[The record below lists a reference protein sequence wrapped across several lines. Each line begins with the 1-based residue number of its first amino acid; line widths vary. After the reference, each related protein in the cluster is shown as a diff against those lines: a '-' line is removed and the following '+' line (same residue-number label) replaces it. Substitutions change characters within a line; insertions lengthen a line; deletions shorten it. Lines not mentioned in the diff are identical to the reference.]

1 MRAGDIIAI
10 SKNPFI
16 MGATFSS
23 ISHVGIAMNDKEVAE
38 IIPGHLRK
46 VSLNDCIADSKRAY
60 IFERPAAM
68 KSLNVAALEA
78 EYRRLLDT
86 NTKYSKWRM
95 LYSGFLPSARN
106 LMHAGAMVA
115 ALLAVSKGQAEYAVY
130 AFGFLLYAPLI
141 YLTQK
146 LCVRLATEKNQRI
159 PIIGKF
165 LKDLPGEFCS
175 SLVVELDNK
184 SGGQLKAMINKNHE
198 PRPNDVVEACTV
210 LKYTKRKLK

>member
-1 MRAGDIIAI
+1 MKAGDIIAI

-38 IIPGHLRK
+38 IIPGHLRR

-60 IFERPAAM
+60 ILERPAAM
-68 KSLNVAALEA
+68 KSLDVAALEA

-86 NTKYSKWRM
+86 NTEYSNWRM
-95 LYSGFLPSARN
+95 LYSGFLPSVRN
-106 LMHAGAMVA
+106 IMHTGAMVT
-115 ALLAVSKGQAEYAVY
+115 ALMAGFKGQAGYAFY
-130 AFGFLLYAPLI
+130 SFGFLLYAPLV
-141 YLTQK
+141 YLAQK
-146 LCVRLATEKNQRI
+146 LCARLATERNQQL
-159 PIIGKF
+159 PIIGRMF
-165 LKDLPGEFCS
+165 KDLPGEFCS